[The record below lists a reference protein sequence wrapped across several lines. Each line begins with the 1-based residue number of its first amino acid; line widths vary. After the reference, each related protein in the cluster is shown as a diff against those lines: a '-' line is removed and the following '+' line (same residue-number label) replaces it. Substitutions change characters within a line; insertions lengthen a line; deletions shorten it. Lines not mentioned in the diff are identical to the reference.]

1 MQIVKQKHSPLTLV
15 LSMLMTAGLVG
26 CVNTSPVVDSNFGNS
41 VNAAKAQQIINP
53 DAALSAAAPDGVGGK
68 PADAA
73 LDRYQRSFE
82 RPPITPNVFTI
93 GVGTGGGGAGA
104 GGAGAS
110 GGATSR

>member
-1 MQIVKQKHSPLTLV
+1 MQIVKQKNSPLTLV

-53 DAALSAAAPDGVGGK
+53 DAALSAAAPDGISGK

-73 LDRYQRSFE
+73 VDRYNRSFVQ
-82 RPPITPNVFTI
+82 PAITPNVFTI
-93 GVGTGGGGAGA
+93 GVGTGGGAGA
-104 GGAGAS
+104 GGAGGG

>member
-1 MQIVKQKHSPLTLV
+1 MQIVKQKNSPLTLV

-53 DAALSAAAPDGVGGK
+53 DAALSAAAPDGIGGK
-68 PADAA
+68 PANAS

-82 RPPITPNVFTI
+82 RPAITPNVFTI